1 MEALKMLEVGTVHTL
16 QKKVTIEDTSLKF
29 GSGKIDNL
37 FATPRLVA
45 FLIEASSAMI
55 DPSLPEGYVS
65 IGHHVEVDHFKPST
79 LGATITVEVR
89 IVKVDRWKYTIQMKA
104 YDDFGQIGVGKHTRS
119 VIQHKILMDKASLR
133 EMQLE
138 NEG

>member
-1 MEALKMLEVGTVHTL
+1 MEALKMLEVGTVRTL

-29 GSGKIDNL
+29 GSGRIDSL

-45 FLIEASSAMI
+45 FLIEASSLMI
-55 DPSLPEGYVS
+55 DESLPEGYVS

-79 LGATITVEVR
+79 MGATITTEVR
-89 IVKVDRWKYTIQMKA
+89 IVKVENWTYTIEMKA
-104 YDDFGQIGVGKHTRS
+104 YDDFGQIGSGKHTRS
-119 VIQHKILMDKASLR
+119 VMKHKMLMDKANLR
-133 EMQLE
+133 EMLYE